1 MTSPI
6 DMNDQSVTWMLPIC
20 LLYYVT
26 ILQCML
32 IIVFHFSH
40 LSSYSQ
46 QNKPFQGSLV
56 VVINQ

>member
-6 DMNDQSVTWMLPIC
+6 DMKDQSVTWMLPIC

-46 QNKPFQGSLV
+46 QNKPLQGS
-56 VVINQ
+56 